1 MTTSNE
7 PTEDPV
13 EVLSNIIKLLKEKN
27 YSSHVIKC
35 YEKRLKDE
43 LKRRES
49 TQFSLSNLSQHADH
63 CKGDRKVNDIVLC
76 NSDAQ
81 SA

>member
-49 TQFSLSNLSQHADH
+49 T
-63 CKGDRKVNDIVLC
+63 
-76 NSDAQ
+76 
-81 SA
+81 

>member
-7 PTEDPV
+7 PKQDPV
-13 EVLSNIIKLLKEKN
+13 EVLSSIIKLLKEKN
-27 YSSHVIKC
+27 YSSHVINC

-49 TQFSLSNLSQHADH
+49 T
-63 CKGDRKVNDIVLC
+63 
-76 NSDAQ
+76 
-81 SA
+81 